1 VESILG
7 DFETLFQRQAIDF
20 YPRLFRPADYIERS
34 LQNLSGHL
42 MIGGLLV
49 VAVLYL
55 FLFNLRT
62 ALIPA
67 VAIPLSLL
75 AAVIALLTLDVH
87 LNIMVL
93 GGLAIALGE
102 VVDDAI
108 IDTENIFRRLRENRG
123 AAQPLSPL
131 RVVFDASMEVRS
143 SVVFASF
150 IVALV
155 FLPLA
160 TLGGVAG
167 RLFAPLGY
175 AYIMAILMSLLVAL
189 TITPALCYLLLARRK
204 HFDTTTATSLR
215 HDTPLIRVL
224 QCLYSRVLGAIMG
237 WPKLAV
243 TLSLVACAVAFLQI
257 ARLGGEFL
265 PELREG
271 HYIVH
276 TASLPGTSLQ
286 ESMRIGGQLVQ
297 AFQSVP
303 GVVSVSQWAGRAE
316 RGADT
321 YGSHYSEYEVRL
333 NSLSG
338 PEQARVLDRLREI
351 LGRYP
356 GILFEAN
363 TFLTERVE
371 ETISGYTAPVVINLY
386 GQDLAQLDE
395 KATEVAEML
404 QTLPGATD
412 IQVRSPPGTPLVH
425 VQLDIESLAS
435 VGLRPLEAAGI
446 IQTALQGRVVGHYY
460 LENRAYEVSVILP
473 PEARQQIDTLEKL
486 PLKTPDGLI
495 VELGQIARIVQMD
508 GRYNILHRG
517 GQRVQTVT
525 THVIARDLQSFLEE
539 VRRRMLNE
547 LNLPADITPEFTGAA
562 VEQGAARQALLLHAL
577 IAGVGVLL
585 LIYLAI
591 GSLRHVLLIL
601 LNLPFSLAG
610 GAAAALLTGSTLSV
624 GSMVGFVTL
633 FGITVRN
640 AIMLISHYRH
650 LTEAEQR
657 PWNIDTA
664 LLGAQQ
670 RLPSIL
676 MTALVT
682 ALALL
687 PIAIN
692 SDNPGREI
700 MGPMASV
707 IIGGLVSSTVL
718 TLLLLPTVFAK
729 YGRFRSE

>member
-1 VESILG
+1 MVIGQYGANTLSVSRAVESILG

-49 VAVLYL
+49 VTVLYL

-131 RVVFDASMEVRS
+131 RLVFDASMEVRS

-155 FLPLA
+155 FLPLV

-286 ESMRIGGQLVQ
+286 ESMRIGGQLAQ

-338 PEQARVLDRLREI
+338 PEQAAYCLKPI
-351 LGRYP
+351 L
-356 GILFEAN
+356 
-363 TFLTERVE
+363 
-371 ETISGYTAPVVINLY
+371 S
-386 GQDLAQLDE
+386 
-395 KATEVAEML
+395 
-404 QTLPGATD
+404 
-412 IQVRSPPGTPLVH
+412 
-425 VQLDIESLAS
+425 
-435 VGLRPLEAAGI
+435 
-446 IQTALQGRVVGHYY
+446 
-460 LENRAYEVSVILP
+460 
-473 PEARQQIDTLEKL
+473 
-486 PLKTPDGLI
+486 
-495 VELGQIARIVQMD
+495 
-508 GRYNILHRG
+508 
-517 GQRVQTVT
+517 
-525 THVIARDLQSFLEE
+525 
-539 VRRRMLNE
+539 
-547 LNLPADITPEFTGAA
+547 
-562 VEQGAARQALLLHAL
+562 
-577 IAGVGVLL
+577 
-585 LIYLAI
+585 
-591 GSLRHVLLIL
+591 
-601 LNLPFSLAG
+601 
-610 GAAAALLTGSTLSV
+610 
-624 GSMVGFVTL
+624 
-633 FGITVRN
+633 
-640 AIMLISHYRH
+640 
-650 LTEAEQR
+650 
-657 PWNIDTA
+657 
-664 LLGAQQ
+664 
-670 RLPSIL
+670 
-676 MTALVT
+676 
-682 ALALL
+682 
-687 PIAIN
+687 
-692 SDNPGREI
+692 
-700 MGPMASV
+700 
-707 IIGGLVSSTVL
+707 
-718 TLLLLPTVFAK
+718 
-729 YGRFRSE
+729 